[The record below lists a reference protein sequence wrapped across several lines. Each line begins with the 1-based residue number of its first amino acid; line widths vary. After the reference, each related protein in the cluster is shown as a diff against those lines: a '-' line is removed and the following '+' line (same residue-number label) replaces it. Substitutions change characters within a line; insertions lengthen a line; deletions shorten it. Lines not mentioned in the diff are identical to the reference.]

1 MRDRDL
7 FAIAKFF
14 VHSPRAFN
22 APFRG
27 SESE

>member
-1 MRDRDL
+1 MRDL